1 MCNQRE
7 KGKREII
14 DKLIPMIRILKDEDE
29 KD

>member
-14 DKLIPMIRILKDEDE
+14 NKLIPMIRILKYEDE